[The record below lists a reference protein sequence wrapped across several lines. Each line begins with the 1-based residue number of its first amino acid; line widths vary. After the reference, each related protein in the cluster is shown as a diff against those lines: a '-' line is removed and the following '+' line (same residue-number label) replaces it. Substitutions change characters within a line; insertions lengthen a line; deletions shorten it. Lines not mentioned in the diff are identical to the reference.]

1 MSQKPTKSV
10 KESPQKMNKQ
20 VSGPEEVVITTSSK
34 GKPVTITKI
43 EAPVEKE
50 KEDVEGISLQEF
62 KNCPIEYL

>member
-20 VSGPEEVVITTSSK
+20 VSGPEEVVIATSSK

-43 EAPVEKE
+43 ETPVEQE
-50 KEDVEGISLQEF
+50 KEDAEGISLQEF
-62 KNCPIEYL
+62 KNRPIEYL